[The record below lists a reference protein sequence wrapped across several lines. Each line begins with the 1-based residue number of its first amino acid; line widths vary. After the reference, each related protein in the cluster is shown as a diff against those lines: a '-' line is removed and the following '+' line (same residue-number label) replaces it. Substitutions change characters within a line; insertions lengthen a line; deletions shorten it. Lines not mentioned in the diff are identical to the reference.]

1 MTADARLDAIA
12 RAALLGTERGA
23 MRTWREF
30 DVPTAVAPYLAQ
42 LDSADGEGALLNAAA
57 LLGAYA
63 AAGRLPSAAADQ
75 RATAAPA
82 PPDASDIP
90 VAPSGPSRLLT
101 TMLAGVHAEALPE
114 WLALTADRGWRVP
127 AVALPALLTLATA
140 TPALRSPLAA
150 VLGARGRWLA
160 AQHDDWRW
168 ATHDTMQLPDEDTL
182 AMTWQTGAP
191 DERAALLER
200 VRRADASRGRALL
213 ESTWEE
219 EPPTQ
224 RAALLPRLA
233 AALTLADE
241 PLLERALD
249 DRRQEVRR
257 AAAALLAGLP
267 GSALVGRMT
276 QRARVALRYDA
287 GGLLHRGRLHV
298 EPPAAHDA
306 PMARDGVEKTPP
318 AGTGARAWWLAQIVA
333 AVPPAT
339 WSTEWATE
347 PTTLIRAAA
356 HTDWAPPLLDGWGA
370 AAVRFGDAAWAEA
383 LLTDASSARQVS
395 RLAPSRAALLAVLPP
410 ARREAVVAPAL
421 RDRAFDAD
429 LVELVVACMHPW
441 SDPFARAVLGWLRQR
456 AARPASSQPDVSDW
470 QLREVLPRLAL
481 FVPPSLAATAAERWP
496 ADDEHGRAWERSVEG
511 FLSLLTF
518 RHEIA
523 EEFAR

>member
-1 MTADARLDAIA
+1 MTTDAQLDVIA

-23 MRTWREF
+23 TRSWREGN
-30 DVPTAVAPYLAQ
+30 VPTAVAPYLAQ
-42 LDSADGEGALLNAAA
+42 LDSGDAEGALLNAAA

-63 AAGRLPSAAADQ
+63 AAGRLPSSVADPG
-75 RATAAPA
+75 APAAPA
-82 PPDASDIP
+82 PPDASDDP
-90 VAPSGPSRLLT
+90 VAPSGPSRLLA
-101 TMLAGVHAEALPE
+101 TMLTGVHAEALPE
-114 WLALTADRGWRVP
+114 WLALTANRGWRVP
-127 AVALPALLTLATA
+127 TMSLPALLTLATA
-140 TPALRSPLAA
+140 TPALRSSLAA

-160 AQHDDWRW
+160 AQRDDWQW
-168 ATHDTMQLPDEDTL
+168 AAHDTVRPPDGDAL
-182 AMTWQTGAP
+182 ATAWQTGAP
-191 DERAALLER
+191 EERAELLER

-213 ESTWEE
+213 ESTWDE

-233 AALTLADE
+233 IALALADE
-241 PLLERALD
+241 PFLERALD

-257 AAAALLAGLP
+257 AAAVLLAGLS
-267 GSALVGRMT
+267 GSALVARMT
-276 QRARVALRYDA
+276 QRARAALRYDE
-287 GGLLHRGRLHV
+287 GGLLHRARLHV

-306 PMARDGVEKTPP
+306 SMARDGVEKTSP
-318 AGTGARAWWLAQIVA
+318 AGTGERAWWLAQIVA
-333 AVPPAT
+333 AVPPAM

-347 PTTLIRAAA
+347 PTTLLRAALQ
-356 HTDWAPPLLDGWGA
+356 TDWASSLLDGWGA

-383 LLTDASSARQVS
+383 LLAAPSERQAT

-410 ARREAVVAPAL
+410 ARREAIVAPAL
-421 RDRAFDAD
+421 RGRAFDAD

-441 SDPFARAVLGWLRQR
+441 SESFARAVLDWLRQR
-456 AARPASSQPDVSDW
+456 AARPAATHPDVSDW

-496 ADDEHGRAWERSVEG
+496 TDDEHGRAWERPVER

-518 RHEIA
+518 RNEIA